1 MITAIDTATLV
12 KPNRQES
19 KAQATDAAARAI
31 IDAETA
37 RRDAKTERLRAARL
51 KMEAAA
57 EVAPPAALKKAKP
70 AARKRAV

>member
-1 MITAIDTATLV
+1 MINATDTATLV
-12 KPNRQES
+12 KPNKQES

-31 IDAETA
+31 IDAETT

-57 EVAPPAALKKAKP
+57 EAAAPVAKVKPARRKKA
-70 AARKRAV
+70 V